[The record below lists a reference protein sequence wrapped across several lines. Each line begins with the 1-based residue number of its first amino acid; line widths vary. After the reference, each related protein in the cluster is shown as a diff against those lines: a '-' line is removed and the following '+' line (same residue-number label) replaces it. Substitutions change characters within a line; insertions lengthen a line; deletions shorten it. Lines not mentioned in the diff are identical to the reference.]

1 MSANIPSSESDYGS
15 DFSLEEESLVI
26 QLLDGV
32 QSVSVEI
39 QPTPP
44 PSLQP
49 TACLAVPVLPEK
61 RRLDDASFQDASHHQ
76 MVTTGQARTP
86 ASMRASIS
94 RAALHESWQMTSV
107 PLDGINY
114 PDLSR
119 ALSDLPPS
127 NTAEPSANES
137 ADANL
142 RKTQSPVERFR
153 SFPRRPL
160 TVTDLSSGAWCE
172 LQYWYTLTT
181 LPGGR
186 KTRTAAMRGGTKV
199 HQTLEDQVHT
209 TVQVQITSKE
219 EAFALRLWNII
230 QGLRT
235 LRDTGFTRE
244 LEVWGIVNGH
254 FVNGVIDE
262 ISYTNPNTEF
272 GQELSAEGQVAQ
284 QPSIKTFF
292 GSNQRQVYLTDVK
305 TRGAAT
311 LPTGAAIRPAKV
323 QLFLYHRLL
332 SSMASNQLDFTTVF
346 TRYGLRAD
354 ARFSDAF
361 MAEIGNLHDEVFYDA
376 DSDVE
381 STASQDN
388 RPGSTSISQG
398 QYPVSLPNLEPTMTP
413 PPDLI
418 RYRSLQQIV
427 PLLQSELQTTFP
439 QGSNSM
445 GDVLSIQ
452 YRHRSDG
459 HIIGNQ
465 VFPVDADALS
475 KYLDYNLAWWEGQRE
490 PDGVA
495 IEESYKCRTC
505 EFAESCQWRK
515 DKEAEVISRSRQR
528 ALARSSS

>member
-1 MSANIPSSESDYGS
+1 M
-15 DFSLEEESLVI
+15 
-26 QLLDGV
+26 
-32 QSVSVEI
+32 
-39 QPTPP
+39 
-44 PSLQP
+44 
-49 TACLAVPVLPEK
+49 
-61 RRLDDASFQDASHHQ
+61 
-76 MVTTGQARTP
+76 
-86 ASMRASIS
+86 
-94 RAALHESWQMTSV
+94 
-107 PLDGINY
+107 
-114 PDLSR
+114 
-119 ALSDLPPS
+119 
-127 NTAEPSANES
+127 
-137 ADANL
+137 
-142 RKTQSPVERFR
+142 
-153 SFPRRPL
+153 
-160 TVTDLSSGAWCE
+160 TDLSSGAWCE

-199 HQTLEDQVHT
+199 HQSLEDQVHT

-262 ISYTNPNTEF
+262 ISYTNPNAEF
-272 GQELSAEGQVAQ
+272 GQDPGSQDQNAQ
-284 QPSIKTFF
+284 QSSIKTYFE
-292 GSNQRQVYLTDVK
+292 SNQRQVYLTDVK

-311 LPTGAAIRPAKV
+311 LPSGAAVRPAKV

-332 SSMASNQLDFTTVF
+332 SDMAAAKLEFTTVF
-346 TRYGLRAD
+346 KRYGLRAD
-354 ARFSDAF
+354 VRFSDSF
-361 MAEIGNLHDEVFYDA
+361 MAEIGGLHDEVFYDA

-381 STASQDN
+381 SSASQSN
-388 RPGSTSISQG
+388 PPGSASAPQSR
-398 QYPVSLPNLEPTMTP
+398 YPDSSPNLEPLMTSS
-413 PPDLI
+413 PDLI
-418 RYRSLQQIV
+418 RYRTLQEIV

-439 QGSNSM
+439 QGRKSM
-445 GDVLSIQ
+445 GEVLSVQ

-465 VFPVDADALS
+465 VFPVDADALN

-495 IEESYKCRTC
+495 IEEAYKCRTC

-515 DKEAEVISRSRQR
+515 DKEAEFLSSRS
-528 ALARSSS
+528 SK